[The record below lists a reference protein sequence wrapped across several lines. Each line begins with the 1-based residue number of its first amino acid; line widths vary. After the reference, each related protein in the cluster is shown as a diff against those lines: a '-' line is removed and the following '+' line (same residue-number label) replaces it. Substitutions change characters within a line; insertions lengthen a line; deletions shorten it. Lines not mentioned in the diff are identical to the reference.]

1 MKFEF
6 SGKNLEKLRNIRF
19 HENPWNGRRVVA
31 GRETDGWTDGRTEGR
46 TDRQTDRRRDMTNL
60 ITFIRS
66 LRTGHVSLHTSTFP
80 CLTNQAMWRYRH

>member
-46 TDRQTDRRRDMTNL
+46 TDRQTDGET
-60 ITFIRS
+60 
-66 LRTGHVSLHTSTFP
+66 
-80 CLTNQAMWRYRH
+80 